1 MDKTIYIGI
10 DYDINSVNQARQIFN
25 QLIEAENQ
33 KERTHSN
40 DQISH

>member
-10 DYDINSVNQARQIFN
+10 DYDINSVNQARQTFN
-25 QLIEAENQ
+25 RLIEIENK